1 MKKIILI
8 LFVLFVSGCGT
19 LYSTKFGDYDC
30 KVIEKYYSS
39 GRNSFL
45 YITVKSLSNN
55 EIKITMAVE
64 SNLYNSINVS
74 NKIRIYYDKFYEK
87 WYYEYSN
94 EIGVLPE

>member
-1 MKKIILI
+1 
-8 LFVLFVSGCGT
+8 
-19 LYSTKFGDYDC
+19 
-30 KVIEKYYSS
+30 
-39 GRNSFL
+39 
-45 YITVKSLSNN
+45 
-55 EIKITMAVE
+55 MAVE